1 MVRQK
6 ISTFANIDY
15 YTHYNV
21 IILVYLGL
29 VYVIIPQSRSNI
41 RSITHGMLFVYVDCL
56 PSITSSEKKM
66 EKNWPRVGFEPVHAF
81 DTGWQTLSLTIAPS
95 GQ

>member
-1 MVRQK
+1 MECCWCM
-6 ISTFANIDY
+6 STAFLASLA
-15 YTHYNV
+15 V
-21 IILVYLGL
+21 
-29 VYVIIPQSRSNI
+29 
-41 RSITHGMLFVYVDCL
+41 
-56 PSITSSEKKM
+56 EKKM